1 MQRTLLAG
9 MIGLVFGAGIALS
22 GMANPAKVLNF
33 LDVAAIA
40 TGTWDASLALVM
52 GAALAVAAVGY
63 RLAFRRG
70 APLFAGGFHLPTRR
84 DVDLPLLA
92 GAGTFGIGWGI
103 AGFCPGGALPALG
116 LGVSGPFV
124 FVAAMLFGLALARLL
139 RRRPLNLL
147 LPPTDRSRVS

>member
-1 MQRTLLAG
+1 MRPLFGFLAG
-9 MIGLVFGAGIALS
+9 LLFGVGLIVAGMS
-22 GMANPAKVLNF
+22 DPAKVLNF

-63 RLAFRRG
+63 RLAFRRT
-70 APLFAGGFHLPTRR
+70 APLFEGSFHLPSRR
-84 DVDLPLLA
+84 DIDLPLLA
-92 GAGTFGIGWGI
+92 GAGIFGIGWGI

-124 FVAAMLFGLALARLL
+124 FVAAMLLGLAFARLL
-139 RRRPLNLL
+139 RRRSLNLL
-147 LPPTDRSRVS
+147 FPPTDRSRVS